1 MTDAVELYGKH
12 VRVLACREDNKV
24 RIEVT
29 AIYDP
34 TYQKPVIL
42 IVDEGSVRSE
52 VESLISEIDQLLR
65 KALLE
70 LNIR

>member
-1 MTDAVELYGKH
+1 MVNAVELYGKY

-29 AIYDP
+29 DIYDP
-34 TYQKPVIL
+34 TYQKPVML
-42 IVDEGSVRSE
+42 VVDEGMVRSE
-52 VESLISEIDQLLR
+52 VETLISEIDQLLR

-70 LNIR
+70 LNIH